1 METVQYY
8 LCRSLWN
15 KADKEQ
21 GLDLLKEGNRKVV
34 EILRIIRRLYNIRF
48 EHYLSLPRSFQ
59 IYFGSPLFRVC
70 SSLVFFIILWQWL
83 PHVVTCFWLSV
94 ISSAGIRNLYLA
106 RYLHWHRTWIDIS
119 SFSLQ
124 KLHNVASF
132 GLLTLMSLFRKQ
144 HQVLLS

>member
-15 KADKEQ
+15 KANKEQ

-70 SSLVFFIILWQWL
+70 SVAWSFL
-83 PHVVTCFWLSV
+83 
-94 ISSAGIRNLYLA
+94 LYFDSGS
-106 RYLHWHRTWIDIS
+106 H
-119 SFSLQ
+119 
-124 KLHNVASF
+124 
-132 GLLTLMSLFRKQ
+132 M
-144 HQVLLS
+144 